1 MPVGLKDMSRQEVK
15 YASISGSG
23 TIAIVAAI
31 AATAK
36 GDFPAKKINVISYVL
51 GGSGTSTAIFKSGT
65 TALSGAIP
73 VTATGTVVGPWNPD
87 GWFETAAGEAL
98 NVTIASGNGVGHISY
113 IETW

>member
-1 MPVGLKDMSRQEVK
+1 MPVGLKDISRQEVK

-31 AATAK
+31 AATSDK
-36 GDFPAKKINVISYVL
+36 PAKKINVISYVL
-51 GGSGTSTAIFKSGT
+51 GGSGTSTAIFKSAS

-73 VTATGTVVGPWNPD
+73 VTASGTVVGPWNPD

>member
-1 MPVGLKDMSRQEVK
+1 MPVGLKDISRQEVK

-31 AATAK
+31 AATS
-36 GDFPAKKINVISYVL
+36 DMPAKKINVISYVL
-51 GGSGTSTAIFKSGT
+51 GGSETSTAIFKSAS

-73 VTATGTVVGPWNPD
+73 VTASGTVVGPWNPD

>member
-1 MPVGLKDMSRQEVK
+1 MPVGLKDISRQEVK

-31 AATAK
+31 AATS
-36 GDFPAKKINVISYVL
+36 DMPAKKINVISYVL
-51 GGSGTSTAIFKSGT
+51 GGSETSTAIFKSGT